1 MSPDGSPGSGGG
13 YKGGMSSCN
22 YPQTK
27 VDQTP
32 RYDNQMKKRRKKKK
46 KHDQ

>member
-1 MSPDGSPGSGGG
+1 MPAASPSSG
-13 YKGGMSSCN
+13 SCN

-32 RYDNQMKKRRKKKK
+32 QYDRKGARYRNRTKPRVKRLKKVRYI
-46 KHDQ
+46 